1 MKKLA
6 VLMSA
11 TIALSSLA
19 PVAAQAATSSGTNVQ
34 KKSTSSVTIDR
45 VLNERKGTT
54 AQLKKVDKRTMK
66 FVKSIAQDS
75 KTYADQYKTYPSI
88 VIAKAVVESNSGKTK
103 ASKSPQN
110 NLFNLKN
117 KDIGVTKSKTSLV
130 KYGSKK
136 ASIKGYSKYLSTNS
150 KFKASKGKKNMLKTT
165 SKNYEAALKTLEPN
179 ATKRNKLKKVI
190 KDYNLTRFDST
201 LASSDK
207 IWLKSSSLDPFERPV
222 VTLTTVKKS
231 SSLVPTMKAENYK
244 SLNDSDFNVEYSY
257 QKMNYKGYE
266 IYWTG
271 TKDIKKNYLLTYN
284 SKGNQ
289 REAMVE
295 EINSKYI
302 LISEGAKINGKPYT
316 VFKIIPLE
324 KAKKSMTF
332 YEVFKAT
339 K

>member
-19 PVAAQAATSSGTNVQ
+19 PVAAQASTSSGTNVQ
-34 KKSTSSVTIDR
+34 KKATSSVTIDR
-45 VLNERKGTT
+45 ILNERKGTT
-54 AQLKKVDKRTMK
+54 AQLKKVDKTTMS
-66 FVKSIAQDS
+66 FVKNIAQDS
-75 KTYADQYKTYPSI
+75 KTYADRYKTYPSI

-103 ASKSPQN
+103 ASKAPQN

-117 KDIGVTKSKTSLV
+117 KDIGATKNKNSLV
-130 KYGSKK
+130 KYGSKN
-136 ASIKGYSKYLSTNS
+136 ASIKGYSKYLATNS
-150 KFKASKGKKNMLKTT
+150 KLKTT
-165 SKNYEAALKTLEPN
+165 SKNYEVALRTLEPN

-201 LASSDK
+201 LTSSDK
-207 IWLKSSSLDPFERPV
+207 AWLKSSSLDPFEKPV

-244 SLNDSDFNVEYSY
+244 SFDDSDFNVEYSY
-257 QKMNYKGYE
+257 QKLKYKDYGV
-266 IYWTG
+266 YWTG
-271 TKDIKKNYLLTYN
+271 TNDIKKNYLLTYN
-284 SKGNQ
+284 SNGIQ

-324 KAKKSMTF
+324 KAKKAMTF
-332 YEVFKAT
+332 YEVFKAN
-339 K
+339 